1 VIGLCHGFLQ
11 VLVTTM
17 SAVRIAKHQ
26 ISGQAASRKVKK
38 GFKDLNLSAFQ
49 GGLQR

>member
-1 VIGLCHGFLQ
+1 VIGLWHGRLQ
-11 VLVTTM
+11 VLVTTT
-17 SAVRIAKHQ
+17 SAVRIVKDQ

-49 GGLQR
+49 AGVQR